1 MTGKSLRQVEHVRG
15 HIWDTDI
22 PERLL
27 FEIKVDWNDGMF
39 LWVFLFT
46 KFMNVGCVDRMFQ

>member
-15 HIWDTDI
+15 HTWDTDI

-27 FEIKVDWNDGMF
+27 FESGAVAAYHSGIIA
-39 LWVFLFT
+39 
-46 KFMNVGCVDRMFQ
+46 R